1 MFRASTTW
9 YVGNGQTCRFWEDHW
24 LDGQTMSE
32 IAPLVYNRVPKRR
45 RKTRLVRDGLLN
57 RAWITDIQG
66 AMGAAMAI

>member
-1 MFRASTTW
+1 
-9 YVGNGQTCRFWEDHW
+9 
-24 LDGQTMSE
+24 MSE